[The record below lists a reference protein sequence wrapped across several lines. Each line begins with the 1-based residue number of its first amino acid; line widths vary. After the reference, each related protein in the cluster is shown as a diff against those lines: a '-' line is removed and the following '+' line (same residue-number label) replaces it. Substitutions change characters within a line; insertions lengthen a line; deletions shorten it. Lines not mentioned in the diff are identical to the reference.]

1 MFTLSIEGPC
11 PSPLESVRPQSV
23 RKVLAQLD
31 HLQVIF
37 GIIAIIFVVKSCVSI
52 AEL

>member
-1 MFTLSIEGPC
+1 MSYGENSAPPHTAYLPII
-11 PSPLESVRPQSV
+11 PLDS
-23 RKVLAQLD
+23 LTQLD